1 MKSIILIGT
10 ACAAV
15 LGAAIVSNRIV
26 AESSDAPPPES
37 PKFYATRVTDIL
49 NDNCLSCHDDT
60 AKGNLRLDSFAAL
73 LRGGKD
79 DVAVKP
85 GDSALSPLL
94 ERARLPAGDDDHM
107 PPDGKPQLTAPEIAL
122 LKWWIDAGAP
132 ETNTL
137 GQLRPP
143 PEILAALSA
152 R

>member
-1 MKSIILIGT
+1 
-10 ACAAV
+10 
-15 LGAAIVSNRIV
+15 
-26 AESSDAPPPES
+26 
-37 PKFYATRVTDIL
+37 
-49 NDNCLSCHDDT
+49 
-60 AKGNLRLDSFAAL
+60 L